1 MKIFLTG
8 GSGFLGSNISNYL
21 SNKGHQVI
29 SFDNSYR
36 NSNQEINSNVQ
47 LINGDIRDEKNLIEK
62 SKNVD
67 VFLHLA
73 FINGTRFFYEKPDLV
88 LDVGIRGI
96 LNSLEAVKKNNI
108 KKFILASSS
117 EVYNEP
123 LKIPTSEE
131 EPLKIPDIHNPRFS
145 YSGGK
150 LISEILT
157 INSLNNTDITKI
169 IFRPHNIFG
178 ENMGEEHVIPEIL
191 KKIFI
196 SSDKFQKKECKINIQ
211 GNGLQTRAFCYVDD
225 AVEQIYYLIQEG
237 INNNVYNVGVNKEIT
252 ILDLIKNISNIL
264 KIKIDVSHSKLKIG
278 STSRRCPDT
287 NKIETLGYQY
297 NNNILDGLN
306 KTVNWYKDY
315 YLKFI

>member
-1 MKIFLTG
+1 M
-8 GSGFLGSNISNYL
+8 
-21 SNKGHQVI
+21 
-29 SFDNSYR
+29 
-36 NSNQEINSNVQ
+36 
-47 LINGDIRDEKNLIEK
+47 
-62 SKNVD
+62 
-67 VFLHLA
+67 
-73 FINGTRFFYEKPDLV
+73 
-88 LDVGIRGI
+88 DVGIRGI

-157 INSLNNTDITKI
+157 INSLNNTDITI
-169 IFRPHNIFG
+169 IFRPTIFL
-178 ENMGEEHVIPEIL
+178 VKIWV
-191 KKIFI
+191 KSTSYQRFQIFI
-196 SSDKFQKKECKINIQ
+196 SSDKFQKECKINIQ
-211 GNGLQTRAFCYVDD
+211 GNGLQTRDFCYVDD

-237 INNNVYNVGVNKEIT
+237 INNNVYNVGVNKEIS

-315 YLKFI
+315 YLKLI

>member
-47 LINGDIRDEKNLIEK
+47 LINGDIRDEKYLIEK

-96 LNSLEAVKKNNI
+96 LNSLEAVRKNNI

-178 ENMGEEHVIPEIL
+178 ENMG
-191 KKIFI
+191 
-196 SSDKFQKKECKINIQ
+196 
-211 GNGLQTRAFCYVDD
+211 
-225 AVEQIYYLIQEG
+225 
-237 INNNVYNVGVNKEIT
+237 
-252 ILDLIKNISNIL
+252 
-264 KIKIDVSHSKLKIG
+264 
-278 STSRRCPDT
+278 
-287 NKIETLGYQY
+287 
-297 NNNILDGLN
+297 
-306 KTVNWYKDY
+306 
-315 YLKFI
+315 